1 MFSPT
6 FAAFGTGKLPI
17 FPLIV
22 SMVPAMA
29 GPVVGTADDITGGLL
44 GLDVAEPVAAGLVVD
59 ELADGVPAEQA
70 ATDRP
75 AAQVARTSAAE
86 RLLFI
91 AFLHSVRES
100 QVPSLNAPTIRR
112 ARFDR
117 EPPRA
122 IRCAAVSPRPV
133 RIM

>member
-1 MFSPT
+1 
-6 FAAFGTGKLPI
+6 
-17 FPLIV
+17 
-22 SMVPAMA
+22 MVPAMA

-86 RLLFI
+86 R
-91 AFLHSVRES
+91 
-100 QVPSLNAPTIRR
+100 
-112 ARFDR
+112 
-117 EPPRA
+117 
-122 IRCAAVSPRPV
+122 
-133 RIM
+133 